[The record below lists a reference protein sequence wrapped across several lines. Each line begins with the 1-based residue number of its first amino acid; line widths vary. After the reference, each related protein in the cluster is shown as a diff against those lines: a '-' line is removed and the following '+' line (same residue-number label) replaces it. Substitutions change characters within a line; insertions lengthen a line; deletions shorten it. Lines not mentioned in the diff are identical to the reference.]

1 MNLVGIVNE
10 NEFYT
15 SHYLSEIFENDIKEQ
30 IDAWN
35 AGAEEEEAFTPPHRR
50 LRGMSGDYF
59 SMLDTF
65 QKRHTATLEKLELS
79 RNFLRR
85 LLETLGYD
93 YAPRSEELENGAVP
107 LLGSVE
113 RADGSPLLWMLEGYC
128 TEPCDVLQTAPI
140 TEQVE
145 ELLDPIDAENYD
157 EIITT
162 HIFSLE
168 EPPRWVMLLSPWQIV
183 LIDRAKW
190 AQKRYLRFELTEIFG
205 RREEPTLK
213 ATAALLHADSL
224 VPKDGMSLLD
234 TLDENSHKHAFGVTE
249 DLKYA
254 LREAIELL
262 ANEALRYARSQRPEL
277 LETEGLDERLSRES
291 LRYMYRLLFLFYIES
306 RPELGYVPLESD
318 AYLKG
323 YSLENLR
330 DLELMPLTTDHDKN
344 GYFFDE
350 SIRLLFAMIFEGRHY
365 ERLGNGQELFEI
377 TPLRSH
383 LFDPQHTPFLNN
395 VRIRN
400 HVWQSIIRSLSLSR
414 PQKGK
419 KGRGRISYANLGINQ
434 LGAVYE
440 ALLSYKGFIAKET
453 LYEVKKAGTD
463 PNPLEH
469 AYFVTESQ
477 LSEYKESERVFDK
490 EGRLVRYE
498 PGTFI
503 YRLAGRDREKSA
515 SYYTPEVLTKSLVK
529 YALKE
534 LLKDKSA
541 DEILGITVCE
551 PAMGSAAFLNE
562 AINQLAEAYLQRK
575 QIESGERIS
584 HDRYI
589 LERQKVKM
597 FIADNNV
604 FGVDLNPT
612 AVELAEISLWLNA
625 LFADEHETFIPWFGL
640 QLVNGNSLI
649 GARRQVYETA
659 QLTAKSKDL
668 LWYRDAPRR
677 LNPKTLW
684 PVKKRKSIPVH
695 HEAGSLFADETQ
707 LPLETVEEKEEK
719 SAGRRTQSEIYHFL
733 VGDKAMA
740 DYSDKVVKKLKKAQ
754 IDTIKSWRKKFIE
767 PYTQEEIQ
775 TLLRLSRAI
784 DKLWQ
789 EHTRH
794 QHEMRRKTT
803 DPLKVW
809 GQPPSGRKLT
819 NLKFKDTVLHQE
831 RNCQAVKNASPYR
844 RLKMVM
850 DYWCALWFWPI
861 DEAELLPS
869 RAEYLE
875 EISRIVEKRDD
886 ILVNLEKNKTLFAE
900 TMDEEEMKLQ
910 LDELGFID
918 IEELVQNN
926 PRLQIVERVAKAQKF
941 LHWELEFADIFAK
954 RGGFDLILG
963 NPPWLQVAWEE
974 TEIISDTYPIY
985 GFRKNLKKN
994 KASIIEYLFNKNIK
1008 FSKYYI
1014 SEYIETASTQNFL
1027 SAIQNYPIL
1036 EGMKTNLYKCF
1047 MPVGWEISNKKGVIG
1062 FLNPEGAYEDKF
1074 GGKLRVEIYK
1084 RLIYHFQ
1091 FQNQKMFFPIA
1102 HRKRYSI
1109 NIFKNNKNLN
1119 YFISISNLFVPKTI
1133 DDSFEFFGE
1142 DDVDGIK
1149 NYKNEWNT
1157 KGHSSRIIKIDNEIL
1172 KLFSSVFDETNT
1184 PCNEARLPAI
1194 HSIELINVLKKI
1206 DEYPVKLI
1214 SKKESFFTTSMFDEN
1229 GAQNEGIIRK
1239 ETSFRTNLDEL
1250 IISGPHIYIGSFYYK
1265 TPRKTCNEKADYD
1278 VLDLSNISNDYIQR
1292 SNFIPIKPKY
1302 FNKIPKFNYKKVTE
1316 FYRLAYRGM
1325 LPPANERTLI
1335 GAIIPMKI
1343 GHTHA
1348 IRSIAFKD
1356 TELLIQQTLYGISLI
1371 GDFFIKT
1378 IGISNFSSS
1387 LFEKFP
1393 NITINDKLQIRVLSL
1408 SSLTI
1413 YFKSF
1418 YEEQFNKSFKTD
1430 SWTKPNDPRLNHDF
1444 FKNLTPHWQ
1453 RNVALR
1459 TDYERRQA
1467 LVEIDVLVAQELG
1480 LTLDELKTIYRI
1492 QFPVLR
1498 QNENETYYDING
1510 RIVFTVSKGLTGI
1523 GLPRRAR
1530 RDDRPCK
1537 IVIDGEAVAEKPL
1550 GWEDIAE
1557 MQEGEIHRTITDD
1570 TLPGGPIERTIVY
1583 KAPFAKCDREEDYE
1597 VAWREFERRKQK

>member
-30 IDAWN
+30 IDVWN

-79 RNFLRR
+79 RSFLRR

-205 RREEPTLK
+205 RREEPILK

-262 ANEALRYARSQRPEL
+262 ANEALRYARIQRPEL
-277 LETEGLDERLSRES
+277 LETEGLDEQLSRES

-365 ERLGNGQELFEI
+365 ERLSNGQELFEI

-453 LYEVKKAGTD
+453 LFEVKKAGTD

-477 LSEYKESERVFDK
+477 LSEYKEEERVFDK

-575 QIESGERIS
+575 QIESGERIP

-625 LFADEHETFIPWFGL
+625 LFADKHETFIPWFGL

-659 QLTAKSKDL
+659 QLTAKRKEL
-668 LWYRDAPRR
+668 LWHNDAPRR
-677 LNPKTLW
+677 LSLKTLW
-684 PVKKRKSIPVH
+684 PAKKRKSTPP
-695 HEAGSLFADETQ
+695 ASRNR
-707 LPLETVEEKEEK
+707 LPL
-719 SAGRRTQSEIYHFL
+719 SRRN
-733 VGDKAMA
+733 AA
-740 DYSDKVVKKLKKAQ
+740 
-754 IDTIKSWRKKFIE
+754 
-767 PYTQEEIQ
+767 
-775 TLLRLSRAI
+775 
-784 DKLWQ
+784 
-789 EHTRH
+789 
-794 QHEMRRKTT
+794 
-803 DPLKVW
+803 
-809 GQPPSGRKLT
+809 PP
-819 NLKFKDTVLHQE
+819 
-831 RNCQAVKNASPYR
+831 RNC
-844 RLKMVM
+844 
-850 DYWCALWFWPI
+850 
-861 DEAELLPS
+861 
-869 RAEYLE
+869 
-875 EISRIVEKRDD
+875 
-886 ILVNLEKNKTLFAE
+886 
-900 TMDEEEMKLQ
+900 
-910 LDELGFID
+910 
-918 IEELVQNN
+918 
-926 PRLQIVERVAKAQKF
+926 
-941 LHWELEFADIFAK
+941 
-954 RGGFDLILG
+954 
-963 NPPWLQVAWEE
+963 
-974 TEIISDTYPIY
+974 
-985 GFRKNLKKN
+985 
-994 KASIIEYLFNKNIK
+994 
-1008 FSKYYI
+1008 
-1014 SEYIETASTQNFL
+1014 
-1027 SAIQNYPIL
+1027 
-1036 EGMKTNLYKCF
+1036 
-1047 MPVGWEISNKKGVIG
+1047 
-1062 FLNPEGAYEDKF
+1062 
-1074 GGKLRVEIYK
+1074 
-1084 RLIYHFQ
+1084 
-1091 FQNQKMFFPIA
+1091 
-1102 HRKRYSI
+1102 
-1109 NIFKNNKNLN
+1109 
-1119 YFISISNLFVPKTI
+1119 
-1133 DDSFEFFGE
+1133 
-1142 DDVDGIK
+1142 
-1149 NYKNEWNT
+1149 
-1157 KGHSSRIIKIDNEIL
+1157 
-1172 KLFSSVFDETNT
+1172 
-1184 PCNEARLPAI
+1184 
-1194 HSIELINVLKKI
+1194 
-1206 DEYPVKLI
+1206 
-1214 SKKESFFTTSMFDEN
+1214 
-1229 GAQNEGIIRK
+1229 
-1239 ETSFRTNLDEL
+1239 
-1250 IISGPHIYIGSFYYK
+1250 
-1265 TPRKTCNEKADYD
+1265 
-1278 VLDLSNISNDYIQR
+1278 
-1292 SNFIPIKPKY
+1292 
-1302 FNKIPKFNYKKVTE
+1302 
-1316 FYRLAYRGM
+1316 
-1325 LPPANERTLI
+1325 
-1335 GAIIPMKI
+1335 
-1343 GHTHA
+1343 
-1348 IRSIAFKD
+1348 
-1356 TELLIQQTLYGISLI
+1356 
-1371 GDFFIKT
+1371 
-1378 IGISNFSSS
+1378 
-1387 LFEKFP
+1387 
-1393 NITINDKLQIRVLSL
+1393 
-1408 SSLTI
+1408 
-1413 YFKSF
+1413 
-1418 YEEQFNKSFKTD
+1418 
-1430 SWTKPNDPRLNHDF
+1430 
-1444 FKNLTPHWQ
+1444 
-1453 RNVALR
+1453 
-1459 TDYERRQA
+1459 
-1467 LVEIDVLVAQELG
+1467 
-1480 LTLDELKTIYRI
+1480 
-1492 QFPVLR
+1492 
-1498 QNENETYYDING
+1498 G
-1510 RIVFTVSKGLTGI
+1510 R
-1523 GLPRRAR
+1523 
-1530 RDDRPCK
+1530 
-1537 IVIDGEAVAEKPL
+1537 
-1550 GWEDIAE
+1550 
-1557 MQEGEIHRTITDD
+1557 
-1570 TLPGGPIERTIVY
+1570 
-1583 KAPFAKCDREEDYE
+1583 
-1597 VAWREFERRKQK
+1597 ERRKERRPPHPKRSVSLLSR